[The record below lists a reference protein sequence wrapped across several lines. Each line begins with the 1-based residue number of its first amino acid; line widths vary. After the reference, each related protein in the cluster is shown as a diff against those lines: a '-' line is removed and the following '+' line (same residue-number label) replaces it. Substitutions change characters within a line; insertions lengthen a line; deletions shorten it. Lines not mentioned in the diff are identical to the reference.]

1 MDEQWREP
9 PLHRRG
15 EPLVIQPDYPPPE
28 PVADDWRTRLRA
40 RLQQARERAQQRALE
55 LGFKLARRYVKTP
68 EITLIGLR
76 IVEASL
82 FEQRYRVRLRLFNPN
97 RIALPVQAMRWRIEL
112 VGERFA
118 KGETSEPL
126 RIPAQGATEFE
137 LTVKTSLMR
146 LGRSLVNLLMR
157 PYSGVDYRLSGEIDL
172 GLPLLKNIPFS
183 YQGNVDLLRETPRG
197 PTGDA

>member
-1 MDEQWREP
+1 MDEQWHKP
-9 PLHRRG
+9 PVHKHGDPFIR
-15 EPLVIQPDYPPPE
+15 QPDYPPPE
-28 PVADDWRTRLRA
+28 PMADDWRARLRG
-40 RLQQARERAQQRALE
+40 RLHQTRERAQKRALE

-76 IVEASL
+76 IVDANL
-82 FEQRYRVRLRLFNPN
+82 FEQRYRVRLRLYNPN
-97 RIALPVQAMRWRIEL
+97 RIALPVQAMRWRIAL
-112 VGERFA
+112 MGERFA
-118 KGETSEPL
+118 KGETTEPL

-157 PYSGVDYRLSGEIDL
+157 PYSGIDYRLSGEIDL

-197 PTGDA
+197 PAGDV